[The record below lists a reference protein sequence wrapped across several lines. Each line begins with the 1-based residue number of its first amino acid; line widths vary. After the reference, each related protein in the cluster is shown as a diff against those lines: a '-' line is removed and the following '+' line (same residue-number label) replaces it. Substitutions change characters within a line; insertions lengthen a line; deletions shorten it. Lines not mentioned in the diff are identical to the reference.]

1 MHPVDGTL
9 RSGGTHEYVYRVP
22 RGHYARGREAD
33 AGIVSL
39 NRGRRAGRSAYRMCH
54 HHSHSE
60 RWDGDYHSA

>member
-33 AGIVSL
+33 AESL
-39 NRGRRAGRSAYRMCH
+39 V
-54 HHSHSE
+54 
-60 RWDGDYHSA
+60 